1 MEFEDKLKRLR
12 KEREARSR
20 SQKVRDVWDKIDK
33 DEEVSVKEKLE
44 RLISLTKKEKKEK
57 EKKPEDIGAEPLP
70 REPLLFFENPYPLE
84 VRYGKIPLRAGLEVK
99 GEALAYL
106 SRNKEFESLDLSTSL
121 FIDLET
127 TGLSGGV
134 GVVPFLT
141 GLGFYRD
148 EKFNIVQFFLG
159 DLAVEEKMIEEL
171 SNFFSE
177 MNFQS
182 VVTFNGKG
190 FDMPLLETR
199 FTLHRKP
206 FPLADLPHL
215 DFLFSARSLWRHKYE
230 SCRLFYLAQQI
241 VEADRADDIPA
252 AEIPIRYFEFL
263 RSGNF
268 DLMEPV
274 IYHNKE
280 DILSLLGVV
289 IIGAMLFSED
299 KEALEE
305 SGADAMDMFG
315 VGKLFETAGDAE
327 KSALFYQRALEGKLS
342 EKIALLAKKKLSYY
356 FKKSM
361 DWDKAISLWQD
372 LSSLNQLFCY
382 RELAMYYEHKEKKY
396 EEAKKI
402 AEEGLALSLGVS
414 LTYEQDFAHRL
425 QRVKEKI
432 CKQKEKAEKP

>member
-1 MEFEDKLKRLR
+1 MDLEERLKRLK

-20 SQKVRDVWDKIDK
+20 SQKIRDAWDKIDR
-33 DEEVSVKEKLE
+33 DEEASVKEKLE
-44 RLISLTKKEKKEK
+44 RLISLTKKERKEK
-57 EKKPEDIGAEPLP
+57 GTKTEDVAFEPP
-70 REPLLFFENPYPLE
+70 PKEPLLFFENPYPLQ
-84 VRYGKIPLRAGLEVK
+84 VRYGKIPLRAGLKVR

-106 SRNKEFESLDLSTSL
+106 SRNKEFENLDLSSSL

-134 GVVPFLT
+134 GVVPFLV
-141 GLGFYRD
+141 GMGFYRD

-159 DLAVEEKMIEEL
+159 DLAAEEKMIQEL
-171 SNFFSE
+171 ARFLSE

-199 FTLHRKP
+199 FILHRKP
-206 FPLADLPHL
+206 FRLGELPHL
-215 DFLFSARSLWRHKYE
+215 DFLFSARSLWKHKYE

-241 VEADRADDIPA
+241 VEADRSEDIPA
-252 AEIPIRYFEFL
+252 AEIPTRYFEYL
-263 RSGNF
+263 RTSNF

-289 IIGAMLFSED
+289 IIGTMLFSED
-299 KEALEE
+299 REALEE

-315 VGKLFETAGDAE
+315 VGKLFENAGDAE
-327 KSALFYQRALEGKLS
+327 KSALFFQRALEGKLS
-342 EKIALLAKKKLSYY
+342 DKIALLAKKKLSYY
-356 FKKSM
+356 FKKSD
-361 DWDKAISLWQD
+361 DWDKAVSLWQD
-372 LSSLNQLFCY
+372 LGSLNQLFCY
-382 RELAMYYEHKEKKY
+382 RELAMYYEHREKKY
-396 EEAKKI
+396 EEAKKM

-414 LTYEQDFAHRL
+414 LAYEQDFSHRL
-425 QRVKEKI
+425 ERLNEKI
-432 CKQKEKAEKP
+432 RRQKEKQEKP